1 MRLKEIATLLNGYA
15 FKSKNYVSSGIR
27 VMRIANVQ
35 DGYISDEQPCY
46 YPCVAEKEIEKYM
59 LQEGDLLVSLT
70 GNVGRVGLLKS
81 ELLPAALN
89 QRVSCIRLKND
100 NVSKKYLFFFLR
112 RKQFVQECVTASKGV
127 AQLNLSTKWLADYEI
142 PIPPLSEQE
151 RIVTRIEELFSELDK
166 AVETLQTTKQ
176 QLAVYRQAV
185 LNEAFSN
192 SESWPQYEF
201 GKIMDV
207 VRNGYGNKPADS
219 GDYRILTIGSVRSLA
234 LDLCN
239 YRLNNQPFDECDL
252 IAENDLLFTRYNGSK
267 EFVGVCAVVPK
278 LKTEY
283 AYPDKLIKFRPHI
296 QDADYSK
303 YLAYYSSSGI
313 ARKYLR
319 SKIKTTSG
327 QNGIAGTDIKKMTIH
342 IPSMEVIHRIVFEI
356 ESRLSVCESIEQTV
370 DTALAQADAMR
381 QSILKQAFEGGF
393 NQ

>member
-1 MRLKEIATLLNGYA
+1 MAIFKTL
-15 FKSKNYVSSGIR
+15 V
-27 VMRIANVQ
+27 
-35 DGYISDEQPCY
+35 
-46 YPCVAEKEIEKYM
+46 
-59 LQEGDLLVSLT
+59 
-70 GNVGRVGLLKS
+70 
-81 ELLPAALN
+81 
-89 QRVSCIRLKND
+89 
-100 NVSKKYLFFFLR
+100 KK
-112 RKQFVQECVTASKGV
+112 V
-127 AQLNLSTKWLADYEI
+127 
-142 PIPPLSEQE
+142 PIPPDKKTKQKQYEVEGKLAIIDQGQKLIGGYSDDQTMKLECSLPVIVFGDHTCTVKYIDFPFGAGADGIKVLEPSELTIPKYLYYGTQYLTLRFPDKGYARHYQHIEKMDLTVSPLPEQE

-381 QSILKQAFEGGF
+381 QSILKQAFEGGYV
-393 NQ
+393 

>member
-1 MRLKEIATLLNGYA
+1 MQLVEFGSIMNMAKGKKPANQSPEKRDGFMPYVDIKAFETNTVENYTDGVKCLPCNEGDILIVCDGSRSGLVGKAINGYVGSTLAKITADGMTQNYLYYFLQGKYALLNTKKKGTGTPHL
-15 FKSKNYVSSGIR
+15 N
-27 VMRIANVQ
+27 
-35 DGYISDEQPCY
+35 P
-46 YPCVAEKEIEKYM
+46 
-59 LQEGDLLVSLT
+59 DLLKMQMLVVPS
-70 GNVGRVGLLKS
+70 
-81 ELLPAALN
+81 
-89 QRVSCIRLKND
+89 
-100 NVSKKYLFFFLR
+100 
-112 RKQFVQECVTASKGV
+112 
-127 AQLNLSTKWLADYEI
+127 I
-142 PIPPLSEQE
+142 PEQE
-151 RIVTRIEELFSELDK
+151 RIITRIEELFSELDK
-166 AVETLQTTKQ
+166 AVKTLQTTKQ

-381 QSILKQAFEGGF
+381 QSILKQAFEGGYV
-393 NQ
+393 